1 MIWYKD
7 LYVGESIVHKTK
19 KVKWKIMHNAGQ
31 IGIYVITLASN
42 TQNLLDIIPSY
53 ELMQKGYPKKDMVVV
68 GLAKGYDEAI
78 EVAASIVDEVYHSTG
93 TFAVRAYLAENFGW
107 GGELNLTYIFEK
119 LFCAPGG
126 GGYPKER
133 VEPEQRNKKILDE
146 VKKVTH
152 RDLVSILKELDR
164 DLVVGA
170 LSGEHFSEYFFANC
184 KDETIAACVK
194 ELIG

>member
-68 GLAKGYDEAI
+68 GLSLI
-78 EVAASIVDEVYHSTG
+78 HIS
-93 TFAVRAYLAENFGW
+93 
-107 GGELNLTYIFEK
+107 
-119 LFCAPGG
+119 
-126 GGYPKER
+126 
-133 VEPEQRNKKILDE
+133 EPTR
-146 VKKVTH
+146 
-152 RDLVSILKELDR
+152 RS
-164 DLVVGA
+164 
-170 LSGEHFSEYFFANC
+170 
-184 KDETIAACVK
+184 
-194 ELIG
+194 

>member
-78 EVAASIVDEVYHSTG
+78 EVAASIVDEVYYSTG
-93 TFAVRAYLAENFGW
+93 TFAVRAYLAEKQKKK
-107 GGELNLTYIFEK
+107 TK
-119 LFCAPGG
+119 
-126 GGYPKER
+126 K
-133 VEPEQRNKKILDE
+133 NKKKTQKKKKQLDPADAACTFSADCFSCISCAGSLQDGW
-146 VKKVTH
+146 KH
-152 RDLVSILKELDR
+152 RRKYP
-164 DLVVGA
+164 G
-170 LSGEHFSEYFFANC
+170 SGESAL
-184 KDETIAACVK
+184 AASYSVVW
-194 ELIG
+194 LFL